1 MFIHIIIA
9 IFAGICCGIFTGLA
23 PGIHVNLVVTLL
35 ISSSAFLLAHTSSL
49 PLCIFIIALSITHIF
64 LEFIPSTFL
73 GAPNSDTVLSV
84 LPGHRYVMTGN
95 GMMAVKLSTIG
106 CFFGLLLGIVFL
118 FPAMKLLPLIYP
130 FIKQGMLGFL
140 IIIVIA
146 MILQNQRKIWAIVVF
161 LLSGIAGVIVLCM
174 PNLKD
179 PLFPLLTGLFGTAT
193 LILSLYEENNMPEQ
207 YQTEIID
214 VDKKIMWKAL
224 FVGQFSS
231 FFMSLFPGLSPAIAA
246 LFGMQISGK
255 IGDHGYMI
263 LQGCINSAGFLMSIV
278 TLFTI
283 DKARNGAV
291 VGIEELLGKITSHDI
306 MLFVAAAAV
315 TASIAVVITIKIGRI
330 FCSIL
335 RKINYKVLSIGI
347 LIVLGLL
354 SVVLSGW
361 KGILILIVTTA
372 IGIIPGIVKVTRTQA
387 MGCLLLPTMI
397 YYITF

>member
-1 MFIHIIIA
+1 MFIHIILA
-9 IFAGICCGIFTGLA
+9 IIAGICCGIFTGIA

-35 ISSSAFLLAHTSSL
+35 TSSSAFLLAYTSPLSL
-49 PLCIFIIALSITHIF
+49 CVFIIALSITHIF

-118 FPAMKLLPLIYP
+118 YPATKLLPIIYP
-130 FIKQGMLGFL
+130 FIKKGMVVFLL
-140 IIIVIA
+140 IIIIA
-146 MILQNQRKIWAIVVF
+146 MIMQNERKLWATFVF
-161 LLSGIAGVIVLCM
+161 LLSGIAGIIVLGM

-207 YQTEIID
+207 YQTPLID

-224 FVGQFSS
+224 FAGQFSA

-246 LFGMQISGK
+246 LLGMQVSGK

-263 LQGCINSAGFLMSIV
+263 LQGCINSAGFLMSVV

-283 DKARNGAV
+283 QKARNGAV
-291 VGIEELLGKITSHDI
+291 VGIEELLGAITTHDI

-315 TASIAVVITIKIGRI
+315 TASIAVIITIKTGRV
-330 FCSIL
+330 FCKML
-335 RKINYKVLSIGI
+335 QKINYKATSIGVIIVLALLSIVLS
-347 LIVLGLL
+347 
-354 SVVLSGW
+354 SW
-361 KGILILIVTTA
+361 KGIIIIIVTTA

-387 MGCLLLPTMI
+387 MGCLLLPTI
-397 YYITF
+397 LYYINF

>member
-1 MFIHIIIA
+1 MFIDIIIA
-9 IFAGICCGIFTGLA
+9 IIAGMCCGIFTGLA

-35 ISSSAFLLAHTSSL
+35 ISSSVFLLKYTSPL

-73 GAPNSDTVLSV
+73 GAPSPDTVLSV
-84 LPGHRYVMTGN
+84 LPGHRYVLAGN

-118 FPAMKLLPLIYP
+118 YPATTLLPLIYP
-130 FIKQGMLGFL
+130 LIKKAMLFFLLFI
-140 IIIVIA
+140 VVA
-146 MILQNQRKIWAIVVF
+146 MILQNQRKLWAIVVF
-161 LLSGIAGVIVLCM
+161 LLSGIAGIIVLNM
-174 PNLKD
+174 PNLSD
-179 PLFPLLTGLFGTAT
+179 SLFPLLTGLFGTAT

-207 YQTEIID
+207 YQTEVID

-224 FVGQFSS
+224 FAGQFSS
-231 FFMSLFPGLSPAIAA
+231 FIMSLFPGLSPAIAA
-246 LFGMQISGK
+246 LAGMQISGK

-291 VGIEELLGKITSHDI
+291 VGIEELLGSITSYNI
-306 MLFVAAAAV
+306 ILFVAAAAV
-315 TASIAVVITIKIGRI
+315 TASIAVIITIKTGRI
-330 FCSIL
+330 FCNIL
-335 RKINYKVLSIGI
+335 RNINYKATSICI
-347 LIVLGLL
+347 LIVLAGL
-354 SVVLSGW
+354 SIVLSGW
-361 KGILILIVTTA
+361 KGVVILIVTTA

-387 MGCLLLPTMI
+387 MGCLLLPTIM
-397 YYITF
+397 YYVGF

>member
-1 MFIHIIIA
+1 MFIHIILA
-9 IFAGICCGIFTGLA
+9 IIAGICCGIFTGIA

-35 ISSSAFLLAHTSSL
+35 TSSSAFLLAHTFPL

-73 GAPNSDTVLSV
+73 GAPSPDTVLSV
-84 LPGHRYVMTGN
+84 LPGHRYVMAGN

-106 CFFGLLLGIVFL
+106 CFFGLLLGIAFL
-118 FPAMKLLPLIYP
+118 YPATKVLPFIYP
-130 FIKQGMLGFL
+130 FIKKGMLVFL
-140 IIIVIA
+140 FIIIIA
-146 MILQNQRKIWAIVVF
+146 MILQNERKLWAVFVF
-161 LLSGIAGVIVLCM
+161 LLSGIAGIIVLGM
-174 PNLKD
+174 PNLKE

-193 LILSLYEENNMPEQ
+193 LILSLYEKNNMPEQ
-207 YQTEIID
+207 YQTTAID

-224 FVGQFSS
+224 FAGQFSA

-246 LFGMQISGK
+246 LLGMQISGK

-283 DKARNGAV
+283 QKARNGAV
-291 VGIEELLGKITSHDI
+291 VGIEELLGKITTHDTL
-306 MLFVAAAAV
+306 LFVAAAAV
-315 TASIAVVITIKIGRI
+315 TASVAVIITIKTGRI
-330 FCSIL
+330 FCNIL
-335 RKINYKVLSIGI
+335 RRINYKITSIAVLV
-347 LIVLGLL
+347 VLGLL

-361 KGILILIVTTA
+361 KGLLILVVTTA

-387 MGCLLLPTMI
+387 MGCLLLPTMM
-397 YYITF
+397 YYFNF